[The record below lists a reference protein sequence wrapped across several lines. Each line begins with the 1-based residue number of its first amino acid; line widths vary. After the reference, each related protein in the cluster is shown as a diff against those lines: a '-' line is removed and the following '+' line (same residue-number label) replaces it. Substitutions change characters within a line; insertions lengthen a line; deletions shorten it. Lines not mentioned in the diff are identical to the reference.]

1 MKKSI
6 LVISIICFFL
16 TSCINIFNKEE
27 KSGENGSGQNTPV
40 TKEENGTAIF
50 VNKSK
55 FAVNVYKNLNPYN
68 DEPFCVVPANQSL
81 SIETKESSDQELGDV
96 FYFEYL
102 IKIGNA
108 GFPYWTKEASSGYKS
123 AAIKR
128 KQSTEIE
135 IDEINKCESKSAYL
149 LIENNS
155 TSNIRVNNANTPL
168 KPYAAKDALIN
179 NKGGCGV
186 YEVSP
191 LKLGESSDIN
201 LGHLDGVKIKVDVTN
216 EIALPVSNSDVV
228 AGNIYTISVNTDN
241 KGVSSASLKAV
252 TPFNI
257 DTQNKIW
264 ALDNPIFS
272 TEYPIVMR
280 PSYDG
285 KSTLVMGSARKNFS
299 GIIADGPGIICLDEY
314 GNNVY
319 GDDKFFALSSN
330 PECLKT
336 SKVIDFIEQ
345 QDGSV
350 VILCNNIYKNGD
362 DAWEDYLIV
371 RYDFKTKTP
380 LWYKFINSSVQLKD
394 GSWYTLVFRNDSK
407 NKLIKL
413 AEDKFVCVGAYDHFA
428 FNQEGLDYDRLHYM
442 IIYIDGTNTNSDGVV
457 APESFKTIFS
467 TDYTDLTKEIERNL
481 TSAYY
486 DGTDL
491 YICGYDNWEHTDYTT
506 THVGKIWKAS
516 ITDLANGVFDF
527 SNNIVYS
534 CDNCLFFSIDGIG
547 SNYVVCGEYK
557 DKGKVLK
564 GCHVTSGMIKADAA
578 CTPVLYT
585 VQNKQSCWFNQ
596 LCQYENKIVLCGKAA
611 ASMDGKDSPLPFV
624 VAYDY
629 NGNKLWENL
638 SFTNYTSALNIIPNT
653 IGTYMLQL
661 EGKSGI
667 IHYVNADLLGNEKK

>member
-1 MKKSI
+1 MKKRI

-16 TSCINIFNKEE
+16 SSCINIFNKEE
-27 KSGENGSGQNTPV
+27 KIDEGSGQNTPV
-40 TKEENGTAIF
+40 TKEENGTAVF
-50 VNKSK
+50 ENKSK

-81 SIETKESSDQELGDV
+81 SIETIESSDQELGDV

-108 GFPYWTKEASSGYKS
+108 DFPYWTKEASSGYKS
-123 AAIKR
+123 ATIKR
-128 KQSTEIE
+128 KQSTEIV

-168 KPYAAKDALIN
+168 KPYAAKEALIN

-201 LGHLDGVKIKVDVTN
+201 LGYLDGVKIKVDVTN

-228 AGNIYTISVNTDN
+228 AGNIYTISVNTDD

-299 GIIADGPGIICLDEY
+299 GNIADGPGIICLDEY

-319 GDDKFFALSSN
+319 GDDKFFSLSSN

-362 DAWEDYLIV
+362 DDWEDYLIV

-380 LWYKFINSSVQLKD
+380 LWYKFINSSVQLQD

-442 IIYIDGTNTNSDGVV
+442 IIYIDGTNTNSEGVV

-611 ASMDGKDSPLPFV
+611 DSFDGSESPLPFV
-624 VAYDY
+624 VAYDSK
-629 NGNKLWENL
+629 GNKLWENL

-661 EGKSGI
+661 EGKNDI

>member
-1 MKKSI
+1 MKKIVSI
-6 LVISIICFFL
+6 FPLVILLFFSCKQVPPDPYPPIKPVEEKKSSVVIKNQSQYDVNLYFDNSPYYKVTPTYTINKKTDYHCELLPSDDTGYTVYIEYLIDIGNAQFPYWDIESSSGHKDLIVKENTSAELVIDSLEECVSNSAYFYIENNTTSDIFLQNGSFYVRPSGQEEYLISSGKAAVYEVNETTTAICFDNYSQLKLF
-16 TSCINIFNKEE
+16 I
-27 KSGENGSGQNTPV
+27 G
-40 TKEENGTAIF
+40 
-50 VNKSK
+50 
-55 FAVNVYKNLNPYN
+55 N
-68 DEPFCVVPANQSL
+68 DSYSL
-81 SIETKESSDQELGDV
+81 PITKESIQ
-96 FYFEYL
+96 
-102 IKIGNA
+102 K
-108 GFPYWTKEASSGYKS
+108 
-123 AAIKR
+123 
-128 KQSTEIE
+128 
-135 IDEINKCESKSAYL
+135 
-149 LIENNS
+149 
-155 TSNIRVNNANTPL
+155 
-168 KPYAAKDALIN
+168 
-179 NKGGCGV
+179 
-186 YEVSP
+186 
-191 LKLGESSDIN
+191 
-201 LGHLDGVKIKVDVTN
+201 
-216 EIALPVSNSDVV
+216 
-228 AGNIYTISVNTDN
+228 GNIYTISVSAEKTLGKTNI
-241 KGVSSASLKAV
+241 SASLKAV

-319 GDDKFFALSSN
+319 GDDKFFSLSSN

-345 QDGSV
+345 QDDSV

-362 DAWEDYLIV
+362 DDWEDYLIV

-380 LWYKFINSSVQLKD
+380 MWYKFINSSVQLQD

-442 IIYIDGTNTNSDGVV
+442 IIYIDGTNTNSEGVV

-624 VAYDY
+624 VAYDSK
-629 NGNKLWENL
+629 GNKLWENL

-661 EGKSGI
+661 EGKNGI